1 MKKSLLAVM
10 ALSASMVAA
19 PATAMA
25 AQSPNVAN
33 PQYAYTDITWNGNY
47 VNAADHLV
55 VTDPWSGNLTAAL
68 PLYYIKEA
76 LGEISGL
83 SASWNGNT
91 RELSISVPG
100 SVSVDMSSLPKVQNT
115 MPGNEMAFIIN
126 NQVVA
131 YAPYFVAKDPAS
143 GIYTSYVPIYY
154 LGEVVK
160 RLGIAESWNGTH
172 LSYTFDLP
180 AGVQGGGTGAN
191 APATKLDMVEM
202 IGGWAEQAGVTTS
215 LQQAFPNGFGTD
227 PFTDVPQSDWP
238 LVKAWMSNNWDTY
251 GLFKPETNTLWG
263 ANQPVTL
270 TMANEMVADLQGIA
284 PTQAISNEV
293 EDAGTFQ
300 GTPWTVNTFEQAF
313 NVDNNLTNVSPNS
326 DLTVGQLQQIVQNL
340 KMDRQGYEE
349 IAPNTYKILA
359 SNDAPNLVSPAGMKW
374 FDQIVVKIE
383 GNEIVATMPG
393 VTENDFAVGAPWISA
408 ETSTNPTQPT
418 PAPFSTDGGQTWQL
432 APLNN
437 TTAEYNCFTNDWQS
451 YDRTGFTP
459 KTIMMKGLAA
469 AGFGVSSGVMQ
480 ANQVWQPNGF
490 APSFICGVQNGQFG
504 VKWQ

>member
-1 MKKSLLAVM
+1 M

-19 PATAMA
+19 PTTVMA
-25 AQSPNVAN
+25 AQSPNVMN
-33 PQYAYTDITWNGNY
+33 PQYAYTDITWNDNY

-55 VTDPWSGNLTAAL
+55 VTDPWSGSLTSAL
-68 PLYYIKEA
+68 PLYYINEA

-83 SASWNGNT
+83 SADWNGNT

-100 SVSVDMSSLPKVQNT
+100 SVSLNMTNLPKVQNT
-115 MPGNEMAFIIN
+115 MAENEMAFVIN
-126 NQVVA
+126 GQVVA

-160 RLGIAESWNGTH
+160 RLGVTEDWNGTH
-172 LSYTFDLP
+172 LAYTFNLP
-180 AGVQGGGTGAN
+180 AGMQSSGTGSS

-202 IGGWAEQAGVTTS
+202 IGGWAAANMTEPDGGQTVHEFAPP
-215 LQQAFPNGFGTD
+215 ANAGTD

-238 LVKAWMSNNWDTY
+238 LVKVWTNGADNY
-251 GLFKPETNTLWG
+251 GLFKPETSTLWG

-284 PTQAISNEV
+284 PTEAISNEV
-293 EDAGTFQ
+293 EDDGWFQ
-300 GTPWTVNTFEQAF
+300 GSGWTLNSYEESF
-313 NVDNNLTNVSPNS
+313 NVDNGLTNVSPNS

-340 KMDRQGYEE
+340 KMNYQGYEE
-349 IAPNTYKILA
+349 IAPNTYKILPFGN
-359 SNDAPNLVSPAGMKW
+359 SPQLVSPAGMKW
-374 FDQIVVKIE
+374 FNQIVVKIE

-393 VTENDFAVGAPWISA
+393 VTENDFTVGAPWISA
-408 ETSTNPTQPT
+408 ETSTNATTPT
-418 PAPFSTDGGQTWQL
+418 PAPFSTDGGQTWQV
-432 APLNN
+432 APENT
-437 TTAEYNCFTNDWQS
+437 TTAEYNFFTNDWQS

-459 KTIMMKGLAA
+459 KTIMMKGLAT

-490 APSFICGVQNGQFG
+490 APTFICGVQNGQFG